1 MQGGVVTEEFN
12 PTKSMAR
19 LFDEAAKAFR
29 KALSS
34 QGLKTATVKQKMD
47 AVKELCEFLLTGRV
61 RRR

>member
-1 MQGGVVTEEFN
+1 
-12 PTKSMAR
+12 MAR

-34 QGLKTATVKQKMD
+34 EGLAPGTVKQKMD
-47 AVKELCEFLLTGRV
+47 AVREFCEFLLTGRV